1 MASLRTNAV
10 LLLLVIL
17 APAIALGQQ
26 PVAQILEETRQK
38 RREGAL
44 QQALVLANQALRAQ
58 EDSTGLGSLETAEI
72 LESIGLIFTQGGK
85 YPQALFKL
93 QQALV
98 IREKHLD
105 SLHLDISNCHFLIG
119 NAYLYAGNKVE
130 AQKAY
135 ERSLQRLLLRLDD
148 QRRNLA
154 NVYNNIAYC
163 LEDSEP
169 KRSLQYHHKALALR
183 REAWGEFH
191 PETGTSHKNLGSVY
205 WRQNNLDSAT
215 IYTREAIRIFL
226 LHAPEGKSQELGQ
239 ALGNMGLIFSASGQ
253 PDSAE
258 VYQLRAVDVLRSVL
272 GDNHPDVAQVFCSLA
287 TGIRGDVLKSRA
299 YLRAA
304 LDILERSQFDTRS
317 TQVNVFNNLA
327 ENHRHSGENEQ
338 AISWAEKGLALQ
350 RSISQAPGYV
360 FGVLL
365 NNLGTYHSNL
375 GHFDTAFVYFRQSL
389 AVRSVVDQAGVAH
402 TLHNMGTCFF
412 QQNQLDSALAYFSA
426 SMNHQAPG
434 QHPLPLLAIGMNG
447 MASTC
452 LMLGKDS
459 LALAWLNQTW
469 ENLKDASDADHLD
482 DKLIFLN
489 TLGGTYMHRYKMHA
503 KTTDLEMARLH
514 FRQGMELAQ
523 NYTFHQVE
531 YAGLA
536 SVIKWI
542 YQIAENGIRAEF
554 HAYQQTSD
562 KEALSRAW
570 DYSEQ
575 TKAIV
580 LHNLLLESRA
590 THFASLPD
598 SVAQA
603 LALAKQRLL
612 RLEKRQ
618 LEHTSTIGLADS
630 LDLRYA
636 ADALA
641 ARTQL
646 NSLRL
651 LVETRYPDFYRLR
664 YGGQRTQSL
673 SQTISALPSDQTL
686 VAYFT
691 GDSSLF
697 AFVVRANGVHFIEV
711 KKDFPIDTWIEKL
724 REGIYGY
731 YAQPE
736 AEREPGLYRQT
747 TAQYL
752 EYASKLY
759 QKLVLPLRPWL
770 ERRVIFVPDAT
781 LVAVP
786 FEVLLTDSLGSPR
799 NLGALPYL
807 CHHHAVSYTY
817 SASTLH
823 AMQTPENRQAPKRS
837 LLALAPFA
845 TADTVV
851 LQSTVNP
858 ENRRAFIPLPSSSK
872 EVETVN
878 RIFGGDALFGKA
890 ATAQAFMERY
900 GDYRIL
906 HLATHAQAD
915 PRRADRACLVFAAP
929 ADSAEK
935 GLIYTTD
942 LYGLALYAD
951 MVVLSACE
959 TGIGKIQH
967 GEGAVSL
974 ARAFA
979 AAGAKS
985 VVHSLWVVNDA
996 ATTRLME
1003 EFYSALYGGAAKDEA
1018 LQLAKRNFVST
1029 SAPRYQHPFFWAGF
1043 IATGDM
1049 LPLR

>member
-1 MASLRTNAV
+1 M
-10 LLLLVIL
+10 
-17 APAIALGQQ
+17 
-26 PVAQILEETRQK
+26 AQILEEARQK

-58 EDSTGLGSLETAEI
+58 EDSTGPGSLEMAEA
-72 LESIGLIFTQGGK
+72 LECIGLIFTQGGK

-98 IREKHLD
+98 IRQKHLD

-135 ERSLQRLLLRLDD
+135 ERSLQLLLLRHDD
-148 QRRNLA
+148 QRGNLA
-154 NVYNNIAYC
+154 NVYNNIASC

-169 KRSLQYHHKALALR
+169 NRSLQYHHRALTLRRKALGDA
-183 REAWGEFH
+183 H
-191 PETGTSHKNLGSVY
+191 PETGASHENLGSVF
-205 WRQNNLDSAT
+205 WRQKQLDSAA

-226 LHAPEGKSQELGQ
+226 LNAPASKSQELGQ
-239 ALGNMGLIFSASGQ
+239 ALGNMGLILGYSGQ

-258 VYQLRAVDVLRSVL
+258 TYFLRAVEALRAAL
-272 GDNHPDVAQVFCSLA
+272 GENHPDIAQVFSNLA
-287 TGIRGDVLKSRA
+287 INIRGDALKSRA

-304 LDILERSQFDTRS
+304 LNILERSEFDTRS
-317 TQVNVFNNLA
+317 KRVDVCNNLA

-338 AISWAEKGLALQ
+338 AIAWAEKGLSLQ
-350 RSISQAPGYV
+350 RSISQVPSYAL
-360 FGVLL
+360 GVLL
-365 NNLGTYHSNL
+365 NNLGIYHSNL
-375 GHFDTAFVYFRQSL
+375 GHFDTALNYYRQAL
-389 AVRSVVDQAGVAH
+389 AVRSVADNAGVAH
-402 TLHNMGTCFF
+402 VLQNIGACFF
-412 QQNQLDSALAYFSA
+412 QQHQLDSSLVYYSAFMNHSVPGQSA
-426 SMNHQAPG
+426 S
-434 QHPLPLLAIGMNG
+434 PLVAIGMNG

-452 LMLGKDS
+452 LLLGKDS
-459 LALAWLNQTW
+459 LAFAWLNQTW

-489 TLGGTYMHRYKMHA
+489 TLGGIYMLRYKMHA
-503 KTTDLEMARLH
+503 KSSDLEMARQH
-514 FRQGMELAQ
+514 FQQGMALAQ
-523 NYTFHQVE
+523 NYTFQQAE
-531 YAGLA
+531 YADLA
-536 SVIKWI
+536 AIIKWV
-542 YQIAENGIRAEF
+542 YHLAENGIRAEL
-554 HAYQQTSD
+554 HAFQQTSD
-562 KEALSRAW
+562 TEALAYAW
-570 DYSEQ
+570 DYCEQ

-590 THFASLPD
+590 THFANLPD

-612 RLEKRQ
+612 WLEKRQ

-630 LDLRYA
+630 LDLHYA
-636 ADALA
+636 ADALV

-646 NSLRL
+646 NSLRQ
-651 LVETRYPDFYRLR
+651 LVETRYPDFYRLQ

-711 KKDFPIDTWIEKL
+711 KKDFPLDTWTEKL

-736 AEREPGLYRQT
+736 AERNPELYRQT

-759 QKLVLPLRPWL
+759 QKLVLPLQPWL
-770 ERRVIFVPDAT
+770 ERRIVFVPDAA
-781 LVAVP
+781 LAAVP
-786 FEVLLTDSLGSPR
+786 FEVLLTDSLGSPK

-823 AMQTPENRQAPKRS
+823 TKQTPENHQAPKRS

-845 TADTVV
+845 TADTIAFRASVK
-851 LQSTVNP
+851 SG
-858 ENRRAFIPLPSSSK
+858 NRRVFAPLPSSGK

-878 RIFGGDALFGKA
+878 RIFGGDALFGKT
-890 ATAQAFMERY
+890 ATARAFLERC
-900 GDYRIL
+900 GDYRLL

-915 PRRADRACLVFAAP
+915 PHRADRACLAFAAP
-929 ADSAEK
+929 ADSTDD
-935 GLIYTTD
+935 GLIFTTD
-942 LYGLALYAD
+942 LYGLALRAEL
-951 MVVLSACE
+951 VVLSACE

-1003 EFYSALYGGAAKDEA
+1003 HFYSALYGGVAKDEA
-1018 LQLAKRNFVST
+1018 LQQAKRRFVS
-1029 SAPRYQHPFFWAGF
+1029 SATPRFQHPFFWAGF

-1049 LPLR
+1049 QPLR